1 MCFMKNISQI
11 AAEHGTRL
19 DNWMRLK
26 STQALIDKVEKENG
40 TPSVVVAVGRNLPH
54 DVKQLLWGLGVKDPS
69 QGTYASDE
77 IADAFEAWC
86 QKDSQSK
93 PSQVYFIRGDK
104 TNSFKVGISSDPRAR
119 LKAMQVGSPVK
130 LLLTRAV
137 EVQNPES
144 VEKEL
149 HLAFAKYRIHGE
161 WFSMPWKEAVDIFDS
176 IVQHS

>member
-1 MCFMKNISQI
+1 MRSLTKI
-11 AAEHGTRL
+11 AKTYGKRV

-26 STQALIDKVEKENG
+26 STQDLILRSGGSINAFKGYAALGD
-40 TPSVVVAVGRNLPH
+40 GRTGYGETL
-54 DVKQLLWGLGVKDPS
+54 
-69 QGTYASDE
+69 ASDE

-93 PSQVYFIRGDK
+93 PNQVYFIRGDK

-119 LKAMQVGSPVK
+119 LKAMQIGSPIK

-149 HLAFAKYRIHGE
+149 HSVFAKYRIHGE
-161 WFSMPWKEAVDIFDS
+161 WFSMPWKDAVEIFDS
-176 IVQHS
+176 IIKNHEVTGH